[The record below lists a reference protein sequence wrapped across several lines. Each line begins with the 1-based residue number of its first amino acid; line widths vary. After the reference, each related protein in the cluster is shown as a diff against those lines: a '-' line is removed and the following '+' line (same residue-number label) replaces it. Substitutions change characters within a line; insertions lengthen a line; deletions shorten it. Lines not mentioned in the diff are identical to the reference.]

1 MTLLDR
7 EVIVILTSH
16 LLALIPIG
24 VVSLAGRMSVLYRMP
39 SQQLA
44 RLWAWTALV
53 IVVVMV
59 LANSG
64 TG

>member
-1 MTLLDR
+1 MALLDR
-7 EVIVILTSH
+7 ELIVILTSH

-24 VVSLAGRMSVLYRMP
+24 GVSLAGRMNVVYRVP
-39 SQQLA
+39 SPQLA

-59 LANSG
+59 LGNSG